1 MIKFIKELF
10 FLLTPKQRKN
20 FYFLQVLVVVMS
32 FMEILGVAS
41 IIPFM
46 TLVGDISQLQR
57 DTYAAKVYQLTGLN
71 SELQFVFFVGVGVL
85 IMLLIASLISMYTT
99 WKISM
104 FSTRVGAEISSKLFN
119 HYLKQ
124 DWLFHTTS
132 STAQLTKKVA
142 VEASRVA
149 IGVVMPLM
157 HMNARVVMAS
167 FMILTIFIYDPL
179 VAMIGFIIFAFSY
192 FVLFKSVRS
201 ILHRNGV
208 AISDVNEKRFRLMNE
223 GFGGIKDVL
232 LLGRDF
238 DFINRFVKT
247 SDVLAYSQG
256 VNTTL
261 TQVPRY
267 LMELVTFGSMIA
279 LVLYLIINHEG
290 DLGVILPILSVY
302 ALAGFKLLPSFQLIY
317 TSLARIKSNSPGFT
331 SIRRDLIN
339 SLNTEEITNQI
350 ERTYLYPKKQLE
362 LQDITF
368 TYPGN
373 EEPAI
378 HKLNI
383 SIPVNSVVGI
393 VGPSGSGKSTLI
405 DILLGLINPD
415 EGKLII
421 DDDVINENNRRSWQN
436 SIGFVAQ
443 DIFLSEG
450 SIAENIAFGVQ
461 SDQIDLNK
469 VKQTLKLAHLTEL
482 VQSYKDGIHT
492 KVGERGVQLSGGQ
505 CQRVGIAR
513 ALYHNAEVL
522 VFDEATSSLDGLTE
536 KMIMEA
542 IHNFSGRKTIIMI
555 AHRLKTV
562 EKCDKIFF
570 LEEGRLTDSGTYKE
584 LIESNEH
591 FKRMAAH
598 A

>member
-10 FLLTPKQRKN
+10 FLLTPNQRKN
-20 FYFLQVLVVVMS
+20 FYFLQVLVVIMS
-32 FMEILGVAS
+32 FMEILGVVS

-46 TLVGDISQLQR
+46 ALVGDIEQLQQ

-71 SELQFVFFVGVGVL
+71 SELQFTFIVGVGVL
-85 IMLLIASLISMYTT
+85 VTLLIASIISMYTT

-132 STAQLTKKVA
+132 SSAQLTKKVA

-157 HMNARVVMAS
+157 HMNARLVMAS
-167 FMILTIFIYDPL
+167 FMILTIFIYDPI
-179 VAMIGFIIFAFSY
+179 VAMVGFIIFAFSY
-192 FVLFKSVRS
+192 FVLFKSVRL

-238 DFINRFVKT
+238 DFISRFVKT

-256 VNTTL
+256 VNTAL

-290 DLGVILPILSVY
+290 DLGLILPILSVY

-317 TSLARIKSNSPGFT
+317 TSLARIKSNSPGFS
-331 SIRRDLIN
+331 SIRRDLID
-339 SLNTEEITNQI
+339 SLNTEDITNQT

-362 LQDITF
+362 LQNITF
-368 TYPGN
+368 AYPGN
-373 EEPAI
+373 DKYAI
-378 HKLNI
+378 HELNI

-415 EGKLII
+415 EGSLTI
-421 DDDVINENNRRSWQN
+421 DNEVINEKNRRSWQN

-450 SIAENIAFGVQ
+450 SIAENIAFGIP
-461 SDQIDLNK
+461 S
-469 VKQTLKLAHLTEL
+469 
-482 VQSYKDGIHT
+482 
-492 KVGERGVQLSGGQ
+492 
-505 CQRVGIAR
+505 
-513 ALYHNAEVL
+513 
-522 VFDEATSSLDGLTE
+522 
-536 KMIMEA
+536 
-542 IHNFSGRKTIIMI
+542 
-555 AHRLKTV
+555 
-562 EKCDKIFF
+562 DKI
-570 LEEGRLTDSGTYKE
+570 EEIHGNTNVE
-584 LIESNEH
+584 VC
-591 FKRMAAH
+591 M
-598 A
+598 